1 MHHATELDH
10 VIISIYPEA
19 TILEKVLT
27 DGSHIAHPISP
38 ADLAAQLNQ
47 IPLSTGLLPPNTLF
61 WRQAGGMECIA
72 IYVPPRRWQPIAY
85 ERHYALPMPGMVFI
99 GFGTQY
105 TVFAVKRKPKSADAI
120 LYHLPVP
127 NVNENG
133 RICRGSVP
141 FPTAGRDTI
150 GAALDLF
157 MEGSEFN
164 HDNSQNRCHSFPE
177 NTLALWQQLDGK
189 RKFPHAEL
197 VSARQRLGQLMS

>member
-1 MHHATELDH
+1 MYPTDLDH

-61 WRQAGGMECIA
+61 WRQAGGMECLT
-72 IYVPPRRWQPIAY
+72 IYVPPRRWQTIAY
-85 ERHYALPMPGMVFI
+85 ERHYALPMPGMVFM
-99 GFGTQY
+99 GFGNQY
-105 TVFAVKRKPKSADAI
+105 TVFAVKRKPQSADAI

-127 NVNENG
+127 NVNGHG
-133 RICRGSVP
+133 RICLGSAP

-150 GAALDLF
+150 AAALTLF
-157 MEGSEFN
+157 MEGSAFN
-164 HDNSQNRCHSFPE
+164 HDNSQNRCRSFPE
-177 NTLALWQQLDGK
+177 NTLALWRQLDGK
-189 RKFPHAEL
+189 RKFPNSEL
-197 VSARQRLGQLMS
+197 VAARLRLGQLMS